1 MEENRQ
7 PASATV
13 HPAQQ
18 TEEEKKGSQND
29 NSREEELLNNAI
41 GGPGG
46 DNQSFNNPEYHS
58 QYDNY
63 SARNFN

>member
-7 PASATV
+7 SASASV
-13 HPAQQ
+13 QPALI
-18 TEEEKKGSQND
+18 EEEKKSSQND
-29 NSREEELLNNAI
+29 NSREEELLNNAM
-41 GGPGG
+41 GAAGG